1 MRALNFAILKYFTS
15 HDEADADIVM
25 EALKPEYGNFRA
37 FKKKAVVE
45 SLMSAK
51 ENGLLDETRFAVEGD
66 NLRVFYRA
74 NEYGRGM
81 IDGFIK

>member
-15 HDEADADIVM
+15 HDEADAKIVM
-25 EALKPEYGNFRA
+25 EELKPEYGRFRA
-37 FKKKAVVE
+37 FKEPAVVE

-51 ENGLLDETRFAVEGD
+51 ENGLLDESRYTVEGD
-66 NLRVFYRA
+66 GLRVFYQA
-74 NEYGRGM
+74 NEYGRKM